1 MPSPGSI
8 DVEAVQAS
16 ARLLP
21 EADSSKPTE
30 IHRLSSGTGRQR
42 AASGAQ
48 ALTSI
53 VHSWASRKFA
63 VGCAILF
70 PVAVTV
76 YVTWWFLTFFDNFF
90 SPIYYKLFDFHVFG
104 LGFITSMSF
113 IFLIGVFFSSW
124 LGSALLGI
132 GEWIIKRLPLVKHI
146 YSASKQV
153 SAAINPENEA
163 SKAFQEC
170 VIIRHP
176 RKGEY
181 AIAFITGRT
190 VLQMGSQDTKLN
202 TVYVPTNHVYVGDIF
217 LLEDKDVMHT
227 NLSVREGLEIVVSC
241 GMAIPPNLVTV
252 PRP

>member
-1 MPSPGSI
+1 MPPPPS
-8 DVEAVQAS
+8 DVESQKLLAAEPDDKKSEHGERRTHGGVSPRPRNGQQAI
-16 ARLLP
+16 A
-21 EADSSKPTE
+21 
-30 IHRLSSGTGRQR
+30 
-42 AASGAQ
+42 
-48 ALTSI
+48 SI

-104 LGFITSMSF
+104 LGFITSMAF

-124 LGSALLGI
+124 MGTALLGI
-132 GEWIIKRLPLVKHI
+132 GEWIIKRLPLIKHI

-163 SKAFQEC
+163 SAAFQEC

-176 RKGEY
+176 RKGEF

-190 VLQMGSQDTKLN
+190 VLQLGSTDTRLN

-217 LLEDKDVMHT
+217 MLEDKDIIHT

-241 GMAIPPNLVTV
+241 GMAIPPNLVAV
-252 PRP
+252 PKP

>member
-1 MPSPGSI
+1 MPVTTA
-8 DVEAVQAS
+8 DVEAPPN
-16 ARLLP
+16 ARLLAP
-21 EADSSKPTE
+21 EEDKDKKAGE
-30 IHRLSSGTGRQR
+30 IDRRQ
-42 AASGAQ
+42 SGAMRPRSGQQ

-104 LGFITSMSF
+104 LGFITSMAF

-190 VLQMGSQDTKLN
+190 VLQMGSQDMKLN

-217 LLEDKDVMHT
+217 LLEDKEITHT
-227 NLSVREGLEIVVSC
+227 NLSVREGLEIIVSC
-241 GMAIPPNLVTV
+241 GMAIPPNLVAM
-252 PRP
+252 PKP